1 MTITSHEGVR
11 TITAR
16 PQAKKRHFRRWW
28 PHYVVVAMLATG
40 AATYLLL
47 FTPLS
52 VAELSLDDTP
62 ANAPIDADDL
72 SGEWSPGDGSVAG
85 YRVREQLAMLPAP
98 SDAVGRTST
107 VTGTIEIEDDGS
119 SIAALPSSVIEVD
132 LTTLQS
138 DESRRDDHIRTSGL
152 ETDAYPTTKF
162 ELTDDI
168 VVPEAISDGSTV
180 NADAQGDLTL
190 HGVTR
195 SVTIPLQI
203 RLSGDSVEIVGSQV
217 ITLSDYEID
226 VSAFGG
232 FVSVEDEGTIE
243 FELSLTR

>member
-1 MTITSHEGVR
+1 M
-11 TITAR
+11 TAR
-16 PQAKKRHFRRWW
+16 QPIKKRRFRRWW
-28 PHYVVVAMLATG
+28 PLYAVIAILATG
-40 AATYLLL
+40 AVTYLLL

-52 VAELSLDDTP
+52 VAELSLDDTS
-62 ANAPIDADDL
+62 ASVPIDADDL
-72 SGEWSPGDGSVAG
+72 SGEWAPGDGSVAG

-98 SDAVGRTST
+98 SDAVGRTSE
-107 VTGTIEIEDDGS
+107 VTGTVEIDDDGS
-119 SIAALPSSVIEVD
+119 SIAALAGSVIEVD
-132 LTTLQS
+132 LTTLES
-138 DESRRDDHIRTSGL
+138 DESRRDGRIRTSGL
-152 ETDAYPTTKF
+152 ETDTYPTATF

-168 VVPEAISDGSTV
+168 AVPEAIRDGSTV

-217 ITLSDYEID
+217 ITLRDYEID

-243 FELSLTR
+243 FELSLMR

>member
-1 MTITSHEGVR
+1 MTTRQPRE
-11 TITAR
+11 
-16 PQAKKRHFRRWW
+16 KRHFRRWW
-28 PHYVVVAMLATG
+28 PLYAVIAILATG
-40 AATYLLL
+40 AVTYLLL

-52 VAELSLDDTP
+52 VAELSLDDTG
-62 ANAPIDADDL
+62 ASAPVDADDL
-72 SGEWSPGDGSVAG
+72 SGEWAPGDGSVAG

-98 SDAVGRTST
+98 SDAVGRTSE
-107 VTGTIEIEDDGS
+107 VTGTVEIDDDGS
-119 SIAALPSSVIEVD
+119 SIAALAGSFIEID
-132 LTTLQS
+132 LTTLES
-138 DESRRDDHIRTSGL
+138 DESRRDDRIRTSGL
-152 ETDAYPTTKF
+152 QTDTYPTTTF

-168 VVPEAISDGSTV
+168 AVPEAIRDGSTV
-180 NADAQGDLTL
+180 KADAQGNLIL

-203 RLSGDSVEIVGSQV
+203 RLSGNSVEIVGSQV

-243 FELSLTR
+243 FELSLMR

>member
-1 MTITSHEGVR
+1 MTTR
-11 TITAR
+11 Q
-16 PQAKKRHFRRWW
+16 PAKKRCFRRWW
-28 PHYVVVAMLATG
+28 PLYVVMAMLATG
-40 AATYLLL
+40 AVTYLLL

-52 VAELSLDDTP
+52 VAELSLDDT
-62 ANAPIDADDL
+62 AASAPIDADDL
-72 SGEWSPGDGSVAG
+72 SGEWAPGDGSVAG

-98 SDAVGRTST
+98 SDAVGRTSE
-107 VTGTIEIEDDGS
+107 VTGTVEIDDDGS
-119 SIAALPSSVIEVD
+119 SIAALAGSVIEVD
-132 LTTLQS
+132 LTTLES
-138 DESRRDDHIRTSGL
+138 DESRRDDRIRTSGP
-152 ETDAYPTTKF
+152 ETDTYPTTTF

-168 VVPEAISDGSTV
+168 AVPEAIRDGSTV
-180 NADAQGDLTL
+180 NADAHGDLTL

-232 FVSVEDEGTIE
+232 FVSVEDEGSIE
-243 FELSLTR
+243 FELSLMR